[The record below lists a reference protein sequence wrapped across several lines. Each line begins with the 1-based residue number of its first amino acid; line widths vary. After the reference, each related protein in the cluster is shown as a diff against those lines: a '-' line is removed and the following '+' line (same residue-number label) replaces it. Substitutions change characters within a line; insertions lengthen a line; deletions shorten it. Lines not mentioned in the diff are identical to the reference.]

1 MEILFIL
8 IALLLAM
15 VALILAIVALVKP
28 GSLWG
33 HIWELKHRMQQLQ
46 AQLDEFKDR
55 YPDSLPPDQADQQTA
70 KESDPTEPVQAGL
83 SVPEPKTSSA
93 LQYGK
98 PQETPTPPPPIPEDS
113 EPKEIEQFPD
123 QGQTVDP
130 DSKPSAPPE
139 PEPEPIEPE
148 RVAAVERTE
157 TPMPTA
163 MDSKSIEMKLGTY
176 WFVRIGVML
185 ILTGLG
191 ILAYYKKQF
200 FIDLSPAVKL
210 SIFYLMSAAMAVV
223 GFRLQRSKAAL
234 INYGKVLVAGGFA
247 GVYFTTYAAHVF
259 EPVQVIENP
268 KVALLLLFSWGG
280 FMAWFADRIKSGTI
294 AFFAISASYYATYV
308 PLIHTGA
315 VLSQWVILFSNLT
328 LAVGSVF
335 FLLRNRWQKI
345 PVLSMSA
352 SYAGFLL
359 WSVRV
364 EEASLLLAT
373 FFAAGLWFVYTA
385 AVFLSRDESFG
396 DRRRAAFLTFNN
408 LVTFALL
415 TNELMKKGEVEFWV
429 LPMTLGILLLC
440 CVVAAQRFIPS
451 HDLSRKNYL
460 SQGLV
465 LVTLGLMTMQMSDS
479 IRGPILAAGSVMLLF
494 MAIRHGNFIVQISS
508 FCVAAIA
515 AVYACIS
522 FVSGSPDYLPGGLF
536 TGVML
541 LFNAWLC
548 HHRLESS
555 SKSMMRLR
563 VSCLTGVGIFVG
575 MGAFLGHSIQVASLW
590 AWVPAIL
597 LATTLLFTGSVY
609 RLKIREFLL
618 LGQVPGLWVLKHSID
633 LAESINE
640 FAWQFCCASAI
651 TLVLAHWWRLQ
662 RDRFLECSPDRPL
675 VKRLAVT
682 IEAIFSAGFV
692 FQVTAVFLPRPS
704 EEWLWLGPLLTVGM
718 TVYSVFTRA
727 RLIGLFSQVC
737 LLISCLVV
745 LEICFKGSHEYAS
758 LALIPILT
766 MYLMNLGI
774 PIVIER
780 LGQMTD
786 RINAMIRR
794 VQLAYCIIATPLGLL
809 WIHRF
814 VESEW
819 KVVAFI
825 LVSMAFFAVHQVRP
839 SRKWVWTALA
849 YALFGYCSLII
860 QFVGGEAY
868 WKSLLAPVALFAAQ
882 QLARRRENESKV
894 SGWIHNCLILF
905 GGAFLFIWLS
915 IKVSDV
921 GGHGLRSI
929 AWTILGVC
937 YLGSG
942 LGLKERSYR
951 LMGLGTLAFA
961 LFSLVPIIW
970 QMSTNMKIV
979 SFFVM
984 GMVFLGLGYVYTRFK
999 EQIRKLL

>member
-1 MEILFIL
+1 VEILFIL
-8 IALLLAM
+8 IALVLAI
-15 VALILAIVALVKP
+15 VALILAIVALAKP
-28 GSLWG
+28 SPSGAE
-33 HIWELKHRMQQLQ
+33 IWKIKHRIQLFQEQIDELK
-46 AQLDEFKDR
+46 DR
-55 YPDSLPPDQADQQTA
+55 FSSSRPLDQAEQKTA
-70 KESDPTEPVQAGL
+70 DEREATQPGQAGL
-83 SVPEPKTSSA
+83 FVPESKTASP
-93 LQYGK
+93 LQNEK
-98 PQETPTPPPPIPEDS
+98 PEEKPTDPPPIPEDS
-113 EPKEIEQFPD
+113 EPKELEQFPD
-123 QGQTVDP
+123 QGQTAEP
-130 DSKPSAPPE
+130 DSKPSE
-139 PEPEPIEPE
+139 PTEPEPIEPE
-148 RVAAVERTE
+148 QVAAVERAE
-157 TPMPTA
+157 TPMPTG
-163 MDSKSIEMKLGTY
+163 MDTKSIEMKLGTY

-210 SIFYLMSAAMAVV
+210 SIFYLMSAAMAGV
-223 GFRLQRSKAAL
+223 GFRLQRTKVAL
-234 INYGKVLVAGGFA
+234 INYGQVLVAGGFA

-328 LAVGSVF
+328 LAVASVF

-345 PVLSMSA
+345 PVLSMAA

-364 EEASLLLAT
+364 EEASLLIAT
-373 FFAAGLWFVYTA
+373 FFAAGLWVVYTA

-429 LPMTLGILLLC
+429 LPMTFGILLLC

-451 HDLSRKNYL
+451 HDLSRKSYL

-479 IRGPILAAGSVMLLF
+479 IRGPILAAESVMLLF
-494 MAIRHGNFIVQISS
+494 MAIRHGNFIIQISS

-522 FVSGSPDYLPGGLF
+522 FVLGSPDYLLGGLF

-548 HHRLESS
+548 HLRLESS

-575 MGAFLGHSIQVASLW
+575 MSAFLGHSIQVASLW

-618 LGQVPGLWVLKHSID
+618 LGQVPGVWVLLHSID

-662 RDRFLECSPDRPL
+662 RNRFFECCPYRPL
-675 VKRLAVT
+675 VIRLAVT

-692 FQVTAVFLPRPS
+692 FQVTAVFHSRPG
-704 EEWLWLGPLLTVGM
+704 EEWLWLGPLLTVAM
-718 TVYSVFTRA
+718 TLYSVFTRA

-737 LLISCLVV
+737 LLISCLMV
-745 LEICFKGSHEYAS
+745 LVKGSDEYAS

-774 PIVIER
+774 PIFIER

-786 RINAMIRR
+786 RMNAMLRR

-819 KVVAFI
+819 KVVVFI

-860 QFVGGEAY
+860 QLVGGEAY

-882 QLARRRENESKV
+882 QLARRRGNELKV
-894 SGWIHNCLILF
+894 SDWIHKCLILF

-942 LGLKERSYR
+942 LGLKERWYR
-951 LMGLGTLAFA
+951 LMGLGTLAIA

-984 GMVFLGLGYVYTRFK
+984 GLVFIGLGYVYTRFK
-999 EQIRKLL
+999 EQIRKML

>member
-1 MEILFIL
+1 MEIPFIL
-8 IALLLAM
+8 IALALAI
-15 VALILAIVALVKP
+15 VALILAIVALAKP
-28 GSLWG
+28 SPSVAE
-33 HIWELKHRMQQLQ
+33 IWKIKHTMQLLQEQVDGLKARFPSSRPL
-46 AQLDEFKDR
+46 
-55 YPDSLPPDQADQQTA
+55 DQAEQQTA
-70 KESDPTEPVQAGL
+70 NEKEAIQSGQAGL
-83 SVPEPKTSSA
+83 SVPEPKTSSS
-93 LQYGK
+93 LKYGK
-98 PQETPTPPPPIPEDS
+98 PQEIPSPPPLIPEDS
-113 EPKEIEQFPD
+113 EPKELEQFPD
-123 QGQTVDP
+123 QGQTIDP
-130 DSKPSAPPE
+130 DFKPSE
-139 PEPEPIEPE
+139 PAEPEPIEPE
-148 RVAAVERTE
+148 RVAAVERAE
-157 TPMPTA
+157 TPMPTG
-163 MDSKSIEMKLGTY
+163 MDTKSIEMKLGTY

-210 SIFYLMSAAMAVV
+210 SIFYLMSAAMAGV
-223 GFRLQRSKAAL
+223 GFRLQRTKAAL
-234 INYGKVLVAGGFA
+234 INYGQVLVAGGFA

-328 LAVGSVF
+328 LAVASVF

-345 PVLSMSA
+345 PVLSMAA

-364 EEASLLLAT
+364 EEASLLIAT
-373 FFAAGLWFVYTA
+373 FFAAGLWVVYTA

-429 LPMTLGILLLC
+429 LPMTFGILLLC

-451 HDLSRKNYL
+451 HDLSRKSYL

-479 IRGPILAAGSVMLLF
+479 IRGPILAAESVMLLF

-522 FVSGSPDYLPGGLF
+522 FVLGSPDYLLGGLF

-548 HHRLESS
+548 HLRLESS
-555 SKSMMRLR
+555 SQSMMRLR

-575 MGAFLGHSIQVASLW
+575 MSAFLGHSIQVASLW

-618 LGQVPGLWVLKHSID
+618 LGQVPGIWVLMHSID
-633 LAESINE
+633 LAKSINE

-651 TLVLAHWWRLQ
+651 TLGLAHWWRLQ
-662 RDRFLECSPDRPL
+662 RNRFFECCPDRPL
-675 VKRLAVT
+675 VKRLTVT

-692 FQVTAVFLPRPS
+692 FQVTAVFHSRPG
-704 EEWLWLGPLLTVGM
+704 EEWLWLGPLLTVAM
-718 TVYSVFTRA
+718 TLYSVFTRA

-737 LLISCLVV
+737 LLISCLMV
-745 LEICFKGSHEYAS
+745 LVKGSDEYAP

-786 RINAMIRR
+786 RMNAMVRR

-814 VESEW
+814 VQSEW
-819 KVVAFI
+819 KVVVFI

-839 SRKWVWTALA
+839 NRKWAWTALA

-860 QFVGGEAY
+860 QFMGGEAY
-868 WKSLLAPVALFAAQ
+868 WKSLLALVALFAAQ
-882 QLARRRENESKV
+882 QLARRRENELKV
-894 SGWIHNCLILF
+894 PDWIHKWLILF

-929 AWTILGVC
+929 AWTLLGVC

-942 LGLKERSYR
+942 LGLKERWYR
-951 LMGLGTLAFA
+951 LIGLGTLAIA

-984 GMVFLGLGYVYTRFK
+984 GLVFIGLGYVYTRFK

>member
-8 IALLLAM
+8 IALALAI
-15 VALILAIVALVKP
+15 VALILAIVALAKP
-28 GSLWG
+28 SLSG
-33 HIWELKHRMQQLQ
+33 AEIWKIKHTMQQLQ
-46 AQLDEFKDR
+46 AQIDEFKNR
-55 YPDSLPPDQADQQTA
+55 FPDSLPSDQAEQRTA

-83 SVPEPKTSSA
+83 SEPEPKTSSP
-93 LQYGK
+93 LQSDK
-98 PQETPTPPPPIPEDS
+98 PQETPIPSPPIPEDS
-113 EPKEIEQFPD
+113 EPKEPEQFPD
-123 QGQTVDP
+123 QGQTVGP
-130 DSKPSAPPE
+130 DSKPSE
-139 PEPEPIEPE
+139 PADPEPIEPE

-157 TPMPTA
+157 TPMPTG
-163 MDSKSIEMKLGTY
+163 MDTKSIEMKLGTY

-191 ILAYYKKQF
+191 VLAYYKKQF

-210 SIFYLMSAAMAVV
+210 SIFYLMSAAMAGV
-223 GFRLQRSKAAL
+223 GFRLQRTKEAL

-315 VLSQWVILFSNLT
+315 VLSHWVILFSNLT
-328 LAVGSVF
+328 LAVASVF

-345 PVLSMSA
+345 PVLSMAA

-364 EEASLLLAT
+364 EEASLLIAT
-373 FFAAGLWFVYTA
+373 FFAAGLWVVYTA

-408 LVTFALL
+408 LVTFVLL

-429 LPMTLGILLLC
+429 LPMTFGILLLC

-451 HDLSRKNYL
+451 HDLSRKSYL
-460 SQGLV
+460 SQGLA

-479 IRGPILAAGSVMLLF
+479 IRGPILAAESVMLLL
-494 MAIRHGNFIVQISS
+494 MAIRHGNFIVQIGS

-522 FVSGSPDYLPGGLF
+522 FVLGSPDYLLGGLF

-548 HHRLESS
+548 HLRLESS

-575 MGAFLGHSIQVASLW
+575 MSAFLGHSIQVASLW

-597 LATTLLFTGSVY
+597 LATTLLFTGSIY

-618 LGQVPGLWVLKHSID
+618 LGQVPGIWVLLHSID

-662 RDRFLECSPDRPL
+662 RKRFFQCCPFRPL
-675 VKRLAVT
+675 VIRLTVT

-692 FQVTAVFLPRPS
+692 FQVTAVFHSRPLDD
-704 EEWLWLGPLLTVGM
+704 WLWLGPLLTVGM

-727 RLIGLFSQVC
+727 RLIGLFSQVW
-737 LLISCLVV
+737 LLISCLWF
-745 LEICFKGSHEYAS
+745 LRIGMYGIDEYAS

-774 PIVIER
+774 PIFIER

-786 RINAMIRR
+786 RMNAMVRR
-794 VQLAYCIIATPLGLL
+794 VQLTYCIIATPLGLL

-814 VESEW
+814 VQGEW
-819 KVVAFI
+819 KVVVFI

-849 YALFGYCSLII
+849 YALFGYCCLII
-860 QFVGGEAY
+860 QLVGGEAY
-868 WKSLLAPVALFAAQ
+868 WKSLLAPAALFAAQ
-882 QLARRRENESKV
+882 QLARRRGNELKV
-894 SGWIHNCLILF
+894 SDWIHKCLILF

-921 GGHGLRSI
+921 GGPGLRTI
-929 AWTILGVC
+929 AWTILGGC

-942 LGLKERSYR
+942 LGLKERWYR
-951 LMGLGTLAFA
+951 LIGLGTLAIA

>member
-905 GGAFLFIWLS
+905 GGAFLFTWLS

-951 LMGLGTLAFA
+951 LMGLGTLAIA